1 MTPPAP
7 QPTPSRSVK
16 AFSLI
21 EVLVA
26 IGIVSFAV
34 VAIVGMLPIA
44 LNTARDS
51 MLETDAAVIAQR
63 VFAELQAGTG
73 TNRPVSINVNGDTKE
88 IILSSDGTNYLA
100 FGEACEVRSS
110 PTSEAPI
117 TESGVSFLGVVSVST
132 NTGIFHLSRVEVS
145 ITSPASA
152 QASSRTTNTFV
163 TLMGY

>member
-1 MTPPAP
+1 
-7 QPTPSRSVK
+7 
-16 AFSLI
+16 
-21 EVLVA
+21 VA

-44 LNTARDS
+44 LNTAKDS

-73 TNRPVSINVNGDTKE
+73 TNRPVSINAHGDTME
-88 IILSSDGTNYLA
+88 VDLSSDGTNFLA
-100 FGEACEVRSS
+100 FGDACEVRSS
-110 PTSEAPI
+110 PTSEASI
-117 TESGVSFLGVVSVST
+117 TDTEVSFLGAVSVST
-132 NTGIFHLSRVEVS
+132 NTGISHLSRVEVS

-152 QASSRTTNTFV
+152 PASSRTTNTFM

>member
-7 QPTPSRSVK
+7 LPTPSRSVK

-21 EVLVA
+21 EVLLA

-44 LNTARDS
+44 LNTAKDS

-73 TNRPVSINVNGDTKE
+73 TTHRVSINTNGDTKE
-88 IILSSDGTNYLA
+88 IDLSSDGTNYLA
-100 FGEACEVRSS
+100 FGDACEVRSS
-110 PTSEAPI
+110 IESDAPT
-117 TESGVSFLGVVSVST
+117 TDTGVQFMGIVSIST
-132 NTGIFHLSRVEVS
+132 NTGISNLSRVEVS
-145 ITSPASA
+145 IISPASA
-152 QASSRTTNTFV
+152 PTSSRTTNTFV

>member
-7 QPTPSRSVK
+7 LPTPSRSVK

-21 EVLVA
+21 EVLLA

-44 LNTARDS
+44 LNTAKDS
-51 MLETDAAVIAQR
+51 MLETDAAIIAQR
-63 VFAELQAGTG
+63 VFAELQASTG
-73 TNRPVSINVNGDTKE
+73 TNRPVSISAHGDTKA
-88 IILSSDGTNYLA
+88 IDMSSDGTNYLA
-100 FGEACEVRSS
+100 FGDTCEVQSS
-110 PTSEAPI
+110 PSSEAPI
-117 TESGVSFLGVVSVST
+117 TDMAVQFLGIVSVAT
-132 NTGIFHLSRVEVS
+132 NTGISNLSRVEVS

-152 QASSRTTNTFV
+152 PASSRKTNAFV